1 MAARRTPND
10 RLRERLEEA
19 GWNGAELAR
28 AVNAAGRQAGVRVSY
43 DRSNVSHWLAGTRPR
58 PSARDLLV
66 RAFAKRLGRLVTV
79 EELGFGAV
87 GTARGDATGAGR
99 VPAYGGASYG
109 DGAYDGAY
117 GNGPHGGAAYGHG
130 AYGGGAYGGGAY
142 GHGAYGNEAHGNGPA
157 MRLVR
162 GGAGGG
168 GTWALPVQTGPRDAA
183 DAGSPTGLGAA
194 LDRGG
199 ADRAWG
205 RAGTARRELA
215 ELVLEH
221 RDPRQ
226 LKRLRELPYR
236 APGLPVPGAARPGEH
251 PGGGPRSRTGDPES
265 GTAEEACGTGGGGRA
280 GAVVLGALD
289 LLERSG
295 GRAVRERVVGELAR
309 ADRAGA
315 ARLCRMLGR
324 AWADDLGHGAAQRAL
339 ELSAALAAEAGLP
352 VLRAAA
358 LRDMSVLALE
368 LGRTTE
374 ALALAE
380 AAVDQG
386 FDGAGAG
393 TRAFLLTQRSVTR
406 AVAGDGS
413 GAVKDMD
420 GAEYWID
427 RGEDDENGSYSLGA
441 LLYQVARMHRAEG
454 DLRRSVSA
462 LELSLSLRRPAERR
476 SRALIRIELAHQRL
490 GSGDFAAA
498 ADELRMLVPGP
509 ESLRSARVDAALAYL
524 RQRALS
530 PDPAPLPRIAY
541 RGRC

>member
-1 MAARRTPND
+1 MGARRTPNG

-19 GWNGAELAR
+19 GWSGAELAR
-28 AVNAAGRQAGVRVSY
+28 AVNAAGRQTGVRVSY

-66 RAFAKRLGRLVTV
+66 RAFAERLGRLVTV
-79 EELGFGAV
+79 EELGLGPV
-87 GTARGDATGAGR
+87 GTAHGETAAAPPGPFPYGSYAGSAGEYGTPVGRRTVYGTGGFR
-99 VPAYGGASYG
+99 VAYT
-109 DGAYDGAY
+109 
-117 GNGPHGGAAYGHG
+117 
-130 AYGGGAYGGGAY
+130 
-142 GHGAYGNEAHGNGPA
+142 
-157 MRLVR
+157 M
-162 GGAGGG
+162 
-168 GTWALPVQTGPRDAA
+168 PVQPGPGEAA
-183 DAGSPTGLGAA
+183 DASGREPHRGVAHTGPHAGPRTGS
-194 LDRGG
+194 
-199 ADRAWG
+199 
-205 RAGTARRELA
+205 ARRDLA
-215 ELVLEH
+215 DLVLEH

-236 APGLPVPGAARPGEH
+236 APRLAAPGAH
-251 PGGGPRSRTGDPES
+251 PAPERAAADGPPDDGGAQDTAAGRVADRT
-265 GTAEEACGTGGGGRA
+265 
-280 GAVVLGALD
+280 GAVVTAALG

-295 GRAVRERVVGELAR
+295 GRAARDVIVGELSGAGR
-309 ADRAGA
+309 AEA

-339 ELSAALAAEAGLP
+339 ELSAALAAEAGRP

-374 ALALAE
+374 ALGLAE

-393 TRAFLLTQRSVTR
+393 TRAFLLTQRGVTR
-406 AVAGDGS
+406 AVAGDGT

-420 GAEYWID
+420 SAEYWID
-427 RGEDDENGSYSLGA
+427 RGDDDENGGYSFGA

-462 LELSLSLRRPAERR
+462 LELSLSMRPPAEQR

-490 GSGDFAAA
+490 GTGDFAAA
-498 ADELRMLVPGP
+498 ADELRMLAPGHEP
-509 ESLRSARVDAALAYL
+509 LHSARVDAALAYL
-524 RQRALS
+524 RSRALS

>member
-1 MAARRTPND
+1 MGARRTPND

-19 GWNGAELAR
+19 QWSGAELAR

-87 GTARGDATGAGR
+87 GAARGEAAAHGS
-99 VPAYGGASYG
+99 PYGDGTYGTTYG
-109 DGAYDGAY
+109 DGAYGTTY
-117 GNGPHGGAAYGHG
+117 GFHG
-130 AYGGGAYGGGAY
+130 AYGGPA
-142 GHGAYGNEAHGNGPA
+142 HGAGRGGTA

-162 GGAGGG
+162 GGVRGAGTRGAG
-168 GTWALPVQTGPRDAA
+168 ARSLPVQPGPGDAA
-183 DAGSPTGLGAA
+183 DARP
-194 LDRGG
+194 GG
-199 ADRAWG
+199 AGGAGEPGRCAWG
-205 RAGTARRELA
+205 RAGEARRELA
-215 ELVLEH
+215 DLVLEH

-226 LKRLRELPYR
+226 LRRLRELPYR
-236 APGLPVPGAARPGEH
+236 APQLPVPHADLPAGR
-251 PGGGPRSRTGDPES
+251 GDGS
-265 GTAEEACGTGGGGRA
+265 GRDG
-280 GAVVLGALD
+280 VLVHAALD
-289 LLERSG
+289 VLERSG
-295 GRAVRERVVGELAR
+295 GRAVRELVVGELSG
-309 ADRAGA
+309 ADRAEA

-339 ELSAALAAEAGLP
+339 ELSAALAAEAGRP

-393 TRAFLLTQRSVTR
+393 TRAFLLTQRSVAR
-406 AVAGDGS
+406 AVTGDGA

-462 LELSLSLRRPAERR
+462 LELSLSLRSPHEQR

-498 ADELRMLVPGP
+498 ADELRMLVPGH

-524 RQRALS
+524 RSRALS

>member
-1 MAARRTPND
+1 MGARRTPND

-19 GWNGAELAR
+19 EWNGAELAR

-79 EELGFGAV
+79 EELGFGTV
-87 GTARGDATGAGR
+87 GTARGETTAGTRTGW
-99 VPAYGGASYG
+99 VPSYGGGTYG
-109 DGAYDGAY
+109 G
-117 GNGPHGGAAYGHG
+117 GPHGQGTAPAWVRAA
-130 AYGGGAYGGGAY
+130 ART
-142 GHGAYGNEAHGNGPA
+142 
-157 MRLVR
+157 M
-162 GGAGGG
+162 
-168 GTWALPVQTGPRDAA
+168 PVQRGPGDAA
-183 DAGSPTGLGAA
+183 DAGTPGGLAGAVG
-194 LDRGG
+194 RGG
-199 ADRAWG
+199 ADGAWG
-205 RAGTARRELA
+205 RSGDARRELA

-236 APGLPVPGAARPGEH
+236 APRLPQLGGGAAATRGSVAARNPL
-251 PGGGPRSRTGDPES
+251 RSRTSLAARASMSGRTES
-265 GTAEEACGTGGGGRA
+265 GPGAGAGSGGADGLRA
-280 GAVVLGALD
+280 GATVLSALD

-295 GRAVRERVVGELAR
+295 GRAVRELIVGELSG
-309 ADRAGA
+309 ADRAEA

-324 AWADDLGHGAAQRAL
+324 AWADDLAHGAAQRAL
-339 ELSAALAAEAGLP
+339 ELSAALAAEAGRP

-358 LRDMSVLALE
+358 LRDMSVIALE

-374 ALALAE
+374 ASVLAE
-380 AAVDQG
+380 AAVDLG

-393 TRAFLLTQRSVTR
+393 TRAFLLTQRSVAR
-406 AVAGDGS
+406 AVTGDGA

-462 LELSLSLRRPAERR
+462 LELSLSLRPPAEQR

-498 ADELRMLVPGP
+498 ADELRMLVPGH

-524 RQRALS
+524 RSRAMS

>member
-1 MAARRTPND
+1 MGARRTPND

-19 GWNGAELAR
+19 EWNGAELAR

-87 GTARGDATGAGR
+87 GAARGDLTGAE
-99 VPAYGGASYG
+99 P
-109 DGAYDGAY
+109 
-117 GNGPHGGAAYGHG
+117 GP
-130 AYGGGAYGGGAY
+130 AYGGGAYGTGTY
-142 GHGAYGNEAHGNGPA
+142 GSDAA

-162 GGAGGG
+162 GGVRAAG
-168 GTWALPVQTGPRDAA
+168 ARRMPLQRGPRDAA
-183 DAGSPTGLGAA
+183 DAGGLSGFGSAVDA
-194 LDRGG
+194 GG
-199 ADRAWG
+199 AGCAWG
-205 RAGTARRELA
+205 RPGAARRELA
-215 ELVLEH
+215 DLVLEH

-226 LKRLRELPYR
+226 VKRLRELPYR
-236 APGLPVPGAARPGEH
+236 APGLPVPGAVGTGRPGE
-251 PGGGPRSRTGDPES
+251 GGGADADGDPGA
-265 GTAEEACGTGGGGRA
+265 GTEPDACPVDEAYGGRA
-280 GAVVLGALD
+280 GAVVRTALD

-295 GRAVRERVVGELAR
+295 GRAVRELVVGELSG
-309 ADRAGA
+309 ADRAEA

-339 ELSAALAAEAGLP
+339 ELSAALAAEAGRP

-358 LRDMSVLALE
+358 LRDMSVIALE

-406 AVAGDGS
+406 AVTGDGP

-427 RGEDDENGSYSLGA
+427 RGDDDENGSYSLSA

-462 LELSLSLRRPAERR
+462 LELSLSLRGPAELR

-498 ADELRMLVPGP
+498 ADEMRMLVPGR

-524 RQRALS
+524 RNRALS

>member
-1 MAARRTPND
+1 MGARRTPNG

-19 GWNGAELAR
+19 QWSGAELAR
-28 AVNAAGRQAGVRVSY
+28 AVNAAGRQAGVRASY

-66 RAFAKRLGRLVTV
+66 RAFAERLGRLVTV

-87 GTARGDATGAGR
+87 GATRSEATADAGG
-99 VPAYGGASYG
+99 PFGYGGYAGSALRYG
-109 DGAYDGAY
+109 TRPARQQVY
-117 GNGPHGGAAYGHG
+117 GAARSVPRYT
-130 AYGGGAYGGGAY
+130 
-142 GHGAYGNEAHGNGPA
+142 
-157 MRLVR
+157 M
-162 GGAGGG
+162 
-168 GTWALPVQTGPRDAA
+168 PVQPGPRDAA
-183 DAGSPTGLGAA
+183 DAAGAGAGRRVAVRRVTVGTG
-194 LDRGG
+194 GG
-199 ADRAWG
+199 G
-205 RAGTARRELA
+205 GARRELA
-215 ELVLEH
+215 DLVLEH

-226 LKRLRELPYR
+226 LRRLRELPYR
-236 APGLPVPGAARPGEH
+236 SPHLTPPGGYAAARDAADREPNEWEAPDAWDTDDGRD
-251 PGGGPRSRTGDPES
+251 GPES
-265 GTAEEACGTGGGGRA
+265 ASASKDEGRA
-280 GAVVLGALD
+280 GVVVTAALG

-295 GRAVRERVVGELAR
+295 GRAVRELIVGELSGT
-309 ADRAGA
+309 DRAEA

-339 ELSAALAAEAGLP
+339 ELSAALAAEARRP

-368 LGRTTE
+368 LGRTNE

-393 TRAFLLTQRSVTR
+393 TRAFLLTQRGVTR
-406 AVAGDGS
+406 AVAGDSG

-427 RGEDDENGSYSLGA
+427 RGDDDENGPYSFGA

-462 LELSLSLRRPAERR
+462 LELSLSMRPPAEQR

-490 GSGDFAAA
+490 GTADYAAA
-498 ADELRMLVPGP
+498 ADELRMLAPGHEP
-509 ESLRSARVDAALAYL
+509 LRSARVDAALAYL
-524 RQRALS
+524 RNRALS